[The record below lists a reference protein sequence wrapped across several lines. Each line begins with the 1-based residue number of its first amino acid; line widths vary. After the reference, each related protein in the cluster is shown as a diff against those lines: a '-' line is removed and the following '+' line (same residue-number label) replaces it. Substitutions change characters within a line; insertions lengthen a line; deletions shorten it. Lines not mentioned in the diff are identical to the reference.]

1 MANICSRCGKKISII
16 GTHAINGEIFCR
28 ECINA
33 IENEQKKEMEERK
46 RLEDETIQNILVV
59 TIPNIEGKEVLRY
72 FDAIGRELFIGTGLL
87 SELAASLDDITG
99 SISDPYSDKLER
111 IKTKAF
117 NSLKVKALS
126 LGANAIIGAEVEYM
140 ITNHNML
147 MFSVTGTPVLVED

>member
-1 MANICSRCGKKISII
+1 MANICSRCGRKISII

-59 TIPNIEGKEVLRY
+59 TIPNIEGKKVLRY

-99 SISDPYSDKLER
+99 PISDPYSDKLER
-111 IKTKAF
+111 IK
-117 NSLKVKALS
+117 LKHLIASK
-126 LGANAIIGAEVEYM
+126 
-140 ITNHNML
+140 
-147 MFSVTGTPVLVED
+147 